1 VRVPAWAERA
11 IPRDVRTQP
20 VSVIAALALSVAA
33 CAPTPERDEVGPYLQ
48 QLQTWAPQEAEAARA
63 VTRILRTQF
72 VDEAEVRRQVEE
84 SLPRV
89 RAQVEALA
97 AYEPRSAEIRAIHT
111 RYLAGWRRLQRGY
124 EEILRALDS
133 GDQSGL
139 AHGRNAFLSWR
150 DTLRE
155 TADRLQEAGAAPAP
169 EIEQGPPT

>member
-1 VRVPAWAERA
+1 
-11 IPRDVRTQP
+11 
-20 VSVIAALALSVAA
+20 
-33 CAPTPERDEVGPYLQ
+33 VGPYLQ

-89 RAQVEALA
+89 AAQVEALG
-97 AYEPRSAEIRAIHT
+97 AYEPRTADIRVIHT
-111 RYLAGWRRLQRGY
+111 RYLDGWRRLLRGY

-133 GDQSGL
+133 GEQNGL
-139 AHGRNAFLSWR
+139 ARGRAALLSWR

-155 TADRLQEAGAAPAP
+155 TADRLQAVGATSAP
-169 EIEQGPPT
+169 EMEQGPPT